1 MQKIP
6 NITAQFSI
14 TLMNKYANMFELFQ
28 IDEETLKDI
37 MKNSK
42 TAKSVFDF
50 LNKSMVNN
58 LEDDIFEEK
67 QDKQNKKK
75 YKKWTI

>member
-50 LNKSMVNN
+50 LKKSMVNN

-75 YKKWTI
+75 YKK

>member
-75 YKKWTI
+75 YKK